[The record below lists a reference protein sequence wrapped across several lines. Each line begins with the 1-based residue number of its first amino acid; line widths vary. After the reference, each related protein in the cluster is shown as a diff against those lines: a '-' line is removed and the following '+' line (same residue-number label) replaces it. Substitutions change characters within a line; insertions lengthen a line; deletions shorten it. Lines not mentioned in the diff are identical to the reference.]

1 MEIWRYTGYKMD
13 YSQFVRKISILVKKN
28 MFDTPRWQ
36 PNPKFIYIPSSHAKF
51 ALPCTFGPGLKPARV
66 SVLQTRRCERPNLRR
81 MAQETTER
89 RSHDIDEIIPQCQ
102 GTGVKFWRNRFSTS
116 VVEPIIS
123 HPQFHPKWWV
133 KTIQKWRIKF
143 GSTPC
148 LSSND

>member
-1 MEIWRYTGYKMD
+1 MEIWRYTGYIMD
-13 YSQFVRKISILVKKN
+13 YSQFVRKISILVKKTCLIPQDDN
-28 MFDTPRWQ
+28 Q
-36 PNPKFIYIPSSHAKF
+36 IQSLSIPSSHAKF

-89 RSHDIDEIIPQCQ
+89 RSHDIDEIIPQSQ

-116 VVEPIIS
+116 VVDPIIS